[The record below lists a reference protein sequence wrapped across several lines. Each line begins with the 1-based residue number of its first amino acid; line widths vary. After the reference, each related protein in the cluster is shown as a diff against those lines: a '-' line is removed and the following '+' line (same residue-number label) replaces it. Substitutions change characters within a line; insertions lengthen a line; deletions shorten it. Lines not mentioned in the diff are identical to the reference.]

1 MKRKIHKNGTEDLK
15 SIGKYFLELS
25 KNLRGTE
32 SAPPLLRVLKKVSRG
47 SPVEQA
53 RQRPSSLANLRALGP
68 KSLKF
73 WSNMLENQGVIRVCV
88 FPPLR
93 LLYFRR
99 STARPGAFTSLME
112 GVNDSRIPGE
122 ATASAKG
129 KQRPAIALGRAP
141 SECES
146 LVGSSSVGMQA
157 LVHFSRSLI
166 WLWLF

>member
-1 MKRKIHKNGTEDLK
+1 MRCLCFKKEKQLHGLVEKIRIIKNKLGD
-15 SIGKYFLELS
+15 
-25 KNLRGTE
+25 
-32 SAPPLLRVLKKVSRG
+32 SAG
-47 SPVEQA
+47 
-53 RQRPSSLANLRALGP
+53 
-68 KSLKF
+68 
-73 WSNMLENQGVIRVCV
+73 
-88 FPPLR
+88 
-93 LLYFRR
+93 LLYFGR